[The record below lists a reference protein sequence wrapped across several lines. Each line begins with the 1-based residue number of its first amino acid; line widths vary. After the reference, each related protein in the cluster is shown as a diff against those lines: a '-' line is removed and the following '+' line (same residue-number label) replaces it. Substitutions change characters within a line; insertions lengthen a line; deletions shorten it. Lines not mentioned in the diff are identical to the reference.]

1 MKITG
6 IFCPYQHEVLTM
18 DQVFS
23 TARRGYSPEEV
34 DSYINQLQA
43 LINQRNQELSQYK
56 AKEAAISQSIEDA
69 KVLSSQIIANAQNQ
83 AGMILQDAEK
93 KAAAIKE
100 NSDRDTA
107 DLCKRVKALRKKLEG
122 FKSAYNQIL
131 QQYLIAARASEM
143 TALFDDLDATM
154 QKLDLSKD
162 DDAPVSIN
170 DLAHYGNSLRR

>member
-1 MKITG
+1 
-6 IFCPYQHEVLTM
+6 M

-34 DSYINQLQA
+34 DSYIDQLQT

-56 AKEAAISQSIEDA
+56 AKEAAINQSIEDA
-69 KVLSSQIIANAQNQ
+69 KTLSHQIIADAQNQ
-83 AGMILQDAEK
+83 AGMILQNAEK

-100 NSDRDTA
+100 RSDCDTA
-107 DLCKRVKALRKKLEG
+107 KLCDRIKALRKKLED
-122 FKSAYNQIL
+122 FKAAYNQIL
-131 QQYLIAARASEM
+131 QQYLIAARAAEM

-154 QKLDLSKD
+154 QKLHLSPD

-170 DLAHYGNSLRR
+170 DLTHYGSSLNR